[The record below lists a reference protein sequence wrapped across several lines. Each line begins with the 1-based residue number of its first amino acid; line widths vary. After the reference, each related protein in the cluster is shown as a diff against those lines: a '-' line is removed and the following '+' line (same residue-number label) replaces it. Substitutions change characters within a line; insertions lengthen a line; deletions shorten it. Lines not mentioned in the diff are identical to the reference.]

1 LDKPSTHEST
11 ENESTDKPSS
21 KDILLVFRHAPYG
34 NALAR
39 EGLEAALACGAMGAK
54 TSVLYINEG
63 VWQLLEP
70 QNSSAIDCKNQAAM
84 ASALPLY
91 DVDAIWVDEDS
102 LKQRNLTS
110 ADINTGKIIN
120 RTRVQALLSSSKSI
134 LSF

>member
-1 LDKPSTHEST
+1 MDKPAADGPV
-11 ENESTDKPSS
+11 NEG
-21 KDILLVFRHAPYG
+21 ILLVFRHAPYG

-70 QNSSAIDCKNQAAM
+70 QNSAAIDCKNQAAM

-91 DVDAIWVDEDS
+91 DVDNIWVDEDS
-102 LKQRNLTS
+102 LKQRNLSS
-110 ADINTGKIIN
+110 ADINTGEIIGAA
-120 RTRVQALLSSSKSI
+120 RVQALLATSNSI

>member
-1 LDKPSTHEST
+1 MDKPST
-11 ENESTDKPSS
+11 NESTDKPED

-63 VWQLLEP
+63 VWQLLAP
-70 QNSSAIDCKNQAAM
+70 QNSRAIDCKNQAAM

-110 ADINTGKIIN
+110 TDINAGKIID
-120 RTRVQALLSSSKSI
+120 TAGVQKLLATSKNI

>member
-1 LDKPSTHEST
+1 M
-11 ENESTDKPSS
+11 
-21 KDILLVFRHAPYG
+21 VFRHAPYG

-70 QNSSAIDCKNQAAM
+70 QNSAAIDCKNQAAM

-91 DVDAIWVDEDS
+91 DVDNIWVDEDS
-102 LKQRNLTS
+102 LKQRNLSS
-110 ADINTGKIIN
+110 ADINTGEIIGAA
-120 RTRVQALLSSSKSI
+120 RVQALLATSNSI

>member
-1 LDKPSTHEST
+1 MDKQD
-11 ENESTDKPSS
+11 TDKPAN

-70 QNSSAIDCKNQAAM
+70 QDSGAIDCKNQAAM
-84 ASALPLY
+84 ASALALY
-91 DVDAIWVDEDS
+91 DVEDIWVDGAS
-102 LKQRNLTS
+102 LQQRKLSS
-110 ADINTGKIIN
+110 ADIQAGKIID
-120 RTRVQALLSSSKSI
+120 TARVQELLATSNSI

>member
-1 LDKPSTHEST
+1 MDKPST
-11 ENESTDKPSS
+11 NESTDKPED

-54 TSVLYINEG
+54 TSVLYMNEA
-63 VWQLLEP
+63 VWQLLDP

-102 LKQRNLTS
+102 LKLRNLTS
-110 ADINTGKIIN
+110 ADINAGKIID
-120 RTRVQALLSSSKSI
+120 RTRVQALLATSKSI

>member
-1 LDKPSTHEST
+1 MDKQAT
-11 ENESTDKPSS
+11 EKPAN

-70 QNSSAIDCKNQAAM
+70 QDSSAIDCKNQAAM
-84 ASALPLY
+84 ASALALY
-91 DVDAIWVDEDS
+91 DVEDIWVDGAS
-102 LKQRNLTS
+102 LKQRKLSS
-110 ADINTGKIIN
+110 ADINAGKIIS
-120 RTRVQALLSSSKSI
+120 TARVQELLATSNSI

>member
-1 LDKPSTHEST
+1 LDKPPINKSNDHPVGE
-11 ENESTDKPSS
+11 
-21 KDILLVFRHAPYG
+21 DILLVFRHAPYG

-54 TSVLYINEG
+54 TSVLYINEA
-63 VWQLLEP
+63 VWQLFGS
-70 QNSSAIDCKNQAAM
+70 QNSNAIDCKNQMAM

-110 ADINTGKIIN
+110 ADINAGKIID
-120 RTRVQALLSSSKSI
+120 RTRVQALLATSKSI

>member
-1 LDKPSTHEST
+1 LDKQAT
-11 ENESTDKPSS
+11 EKPAN

-70 QNSSAIDCKNQAAM
+70 QDSSAIDCKNQAAM
-84 ASALPLY
+84 ASALALY
-91 DVDAIWVDEDS
+91 DVEDIWVDGAS
-102 LKQRNLTS
+102 LKQRKLSS
-110 ADINTGKIIN
+110 ADINAGKIIS
-120 RTRVQALLSSSKSI
+120 TARVQELLATSNSI

>member
-1 LDKPSTHEST
+1 LDKPAA
-11 ENESTDKPSS
+11 DKPV
-21 KDILLVFRHAPYG
+21 DEGILLVFRHAPYG

-70 QNSSAIDCKNQAAM
+70 QNSGAIDCKNQAAM

-91 DVDAIWVDEDS
+91 DVENIWVDEDS
-102 LKQRNLTS
+102 LKQRNLSS
-110 ADINTGKIIN
+110 ADINAGIIIG
-120 RTRVQALLSSSKSI
+120 TARVQELLATSKSI

>member
-1 LDKPSTHEST
+1 MDKPST
-11 ENESTDKPSS
+11 NESTDKPED

-110 ADINTGKIIN
+110 ADINAGKIIS
-120 RTRVQALLSSSKSI
+120 TAQVQRLLATSKSI